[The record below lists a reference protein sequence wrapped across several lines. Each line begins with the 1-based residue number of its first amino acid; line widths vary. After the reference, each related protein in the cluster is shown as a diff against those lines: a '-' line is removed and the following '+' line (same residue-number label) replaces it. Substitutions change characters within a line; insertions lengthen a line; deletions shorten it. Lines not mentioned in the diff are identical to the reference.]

1 MVPSVHN
8 NNNNNN
14 NNNNRLPANGAH
26 AHVTEKRQAPLQV
39 AHHGALAAVA
49 VVGGVVAAGG
59 VALAARGA
67 RGGRGH
73 GQQADAALRGQD
85 RPRTPCRPPPSG
97 PNGNSPLRP
106 TATVRIGGP

>member
-14 NNNNRLPANGAH
+14 NNSRLPANGAH

-85 RPRTPCRPPPSG
+85 RPRTPFRPPPSG